1 MSARYKISNKNIYGF
16 KTNIY
21 QMFLLIPVIW
31 ILTFLIEF
39 GLGPILYKGYQ
50 KDVTPEEGAAGTEAG
65 SDIPVA
71 GSIADMEQM
80 GTFTLITE
88 GVVIN
93 HDTFRAGEEVYHYIK
108 LPSGEKVIAHIN
120 KKAIL
125 ETDEAGFYR
134 LPAGV

>member
-50 KDVTPEEGAAGTEAG
+50 KDVTPE
-65 SDIPVA
+65 D
-71 GSIADMEQM
+71 
-80 GTFTLITE
+80 
-88 GVVIN
+88 
-93 HDTFRAGEEVYHYIK
+93 
-108 LPSGEKVIAHIN
+108 
-120 KKAIL
+120 
-125 ETDEAGFYR
+125 
-134 LPAGV
+134 